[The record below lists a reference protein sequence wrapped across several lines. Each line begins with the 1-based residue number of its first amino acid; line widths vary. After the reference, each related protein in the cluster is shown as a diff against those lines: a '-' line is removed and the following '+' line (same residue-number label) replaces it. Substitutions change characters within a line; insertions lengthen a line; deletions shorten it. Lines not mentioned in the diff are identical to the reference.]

1 MLYSKITWRRYRE
14 LTGTDVALILS
25 GMNGNSLASG
35 LNAGASGPDNAR
47 LVPPPSGVTQSG
59 DPVDVDTEVNN
70 VRAPSVFVR
79 VG

>member
-35 LNAGASGPDNAR
+35 LNAGASSLDNAR
-47 LVPPPSGVTQSG
+47 LVTPASVTQSG
-59 DPVDVDTEVNN
+59 DLVDVDTEVNH
-70 VRAPSVFVR
+70 VRAPFIQNSF
-79 VG
+79 G